1 MGDADQSQGEE
12 KKSWLRAR
20 LLPLLTL
27 LLIIGIVVGVFFFY
41 RSNPEIFEAE
51 SLKGWGYFGAF
62 LSSLVSCATII
73 LPLPGIVVLFTLGAA
88 PNLSPT
94 LVGLAGGVGAA
105 IGELTGYMAG
115 YSGQA
120 VLSGVTRRKAYIRLR
135 GWVEKWG
142 FLTIF
147 LISIVPA
154 VFDLVGIAAGVL
166 RFPVWKFLIASW
178 LGRTIL
184 YVGVILFLPPQAL
197 YLCPFQNKLY
207 YSFSGFQSFFLPGRN
222 GKTKLHP

>member
-1 MGDADQSQGEE
+1 MGDADQDKGEV
-12 KKSWLRAR
+12 KRGWLRAR
-20 LLPLLTL
+20 FLPLLTQGEGEAKRGWFRGKFLPLLTL
-27 LLIIGIVVGVFFFY
+27 LLVIGIVVGVFSFY
-41 RSNPEIFEAE
+41 LINPDIFEAE
-51 SLKGWGYFGAF
+51 SLEGWGYFGAF

-120 VLSGVTRRKAYIRLR
+120 VLSGVSKQKVYIRLK

-142 FLTIF
+142 FLSIF

-184 YVGVILFLPPQAL
+184 YVGVAWGGAL
-197 YLCPFQNKLY
+197 GLEWIQRL
-207 YSFSGFQSFFLPGRN
+207 LD
-222 GKTKLHP
+222 

>member
-1 MGDADQSQGEE
+1 MGDADQGKREV
-12 KKSWLRAR
+12 KRGWLRAR

-41 RSNPEIFEAE
+41 RTHPEIFEAE

-62 LSSLVSCATII
+62 LISLVSCSTIV
-73 LPLPGIVVLFTLGAA
+73 LPMPGVVVLFTLGAVLPSA
-88 PNLSPT
+88 T
-94 LVGLAGGVGAA
+94 LVGLAGGAGAA
-105 IGELTGYMAG
+105 IGELTGYLAG

-120 VLSGVTRRKAYIRLR
+120 IVAKQKIYTRFK

-142 FLTIF
+142 FLSIF
-147 LISIVPA
+147 ILSIVPFA
-154 VFDLVGIAAGVL
+154 FDLVGIAAGVL

-184 YVGVILFLPPQAL
+184 YVAIAWGGAL
-197 YLCPFQNKLY
+197 GWDALQRL
-207 YSFSGFQSFFLPGRN
+207 LD
-222 GKTKLHP
+222 

>member
-1 MGDADQSQGEE
+1 MGDADQDKREAKRG
-12 KKSWLRAR
+12 WLRAR
-20 LLPLLTL
+20 LLPLLTQGEGEAKRGWLRGKFLPLLTL
-27 LLIIGIVVGVFFFY
+27 LLVIGIVVGVFSFY
-41 RSNPEIFEAE
+41 LINPDIFEAE
-51 SLKGWGYFGAF
+51 SLEGWGYFGAF

-120 VLSGVTRRKAYIRLR
+120 VLSRVSRQKVYIRLR

-142 FLTIF
+142 FLTVF
-147 LISIVPA
+147 LLSIVPF

-166 RFPVWKFLIASW
+166 RFPWWKFLLACW

-184 YVGVILFLPPQAL
+184 YVGVAWGGALGWDMIQRFLD
-197 YLCPFQNKLY
+197 
-207 YSFSGFQSFFLPGRN
+207 
-222 GKTKLHP
+222 